1 MTTTTDT
8 VLVSLA
14 NLRVWLLRSRSLGS
28 FECVLVL
35 LVGVV
40 VVVVGRPAVAGC
52 VDPKT
57 CSRRATSSATA
68 RTYRELSLPVQ
79 FVPLRRN

>member
-1 MTTTTDT
+1 MRCT

-14 NLRVWLLRSRSLGS
+14 NLRVWLLRSRALGS

-52 VDPKT
+52 VNPQT
-57 CSRRATSSATA
+57 RNRRAASSAA
-68 RTYRELSLPVQ
+68 S
-79 FVPLRRN
+79 